1 MREARWFLVALLA
14 ACPSTNARLPAPD
27 DVFDPKPNHHFHAT
41 SGEVR
46 VVGLDGHVVCF
57 TTDGSD
63 PREEG
68 GACAGDTAQ
77 QLDETKRI
85 ALGCGDDRSAD
96 SLHVIKLAFEWAGQ
110 HGVTVAG
117 NFVLDCTAPPPDRDG
132 DGADDDHDNCP
143 VTSNT
148 DQLDADGDGI
158 GDACENLG
166 EPDADCDGRPDT
178 TDNCL
183 SVWNVTQADD
193 DRDGVG
199 NPCDATSR
207 PPPPLPWNNGTLAR
221 AFAKWFDEVRCTLNN
236 CQNPTGLGSWNA
248 TCDGGGTVAWSITA
262 NGLRG
267 NSVFTYSGCQHAV
280 TVDVRDW
287 TSTDPAATTPMTITL
302 VVSGTLTQDTD
313 FSGNGSE
320 SGTVTIGGSFT
331 GAVTSHVVLDN
342 KVRGTGST
350 YEAACTA
357 GPIPQEMCAPNNAA
371 VAHVFPDWSCQ
382 PGACPSAPTP
392 PTDGDGDGVLDAD
405 DNCPLVANA
414 DQANVDFDSDGDA
427 CDSTPGTCTG
437 VPDAGLPPLDAG
449 VELDAGVSGDGGVS
463 FYALKVKL
471 GRCLYDDAAGNVRSA
486 GTCNAASVD
495 QQWEL
500 LEVGGQRSFRNKK
513 TQQCLLSNTWAGAI
527 VMGACG
533 GTNAGWLTQR
543 YDQGGFDPK
552 YPLRFRSGTYN
563 YCLYTDHT
571 GLVYATQG
579 NCDLLGT
586 QDNRKLGVFP
596 NGDFSATP
604 LQP

>member
-132 DGADDDHDNCP
+132 DGVDDDHDNCP

-221 AFAKWFDEVRCTLNN
+221 AFAKWFDEVRCTLNS

-267 NSVFTYSGCQHAV
+267 NSVFTYSGCQRAV

-302 VVSGTLTQDTD
+302 VVSGPSPRTRTSAAMVARAAPSPSAAASPARSPHTCWTTRCAAPARPTRRPAPRGRFPRRCARRTTPRWRTCSPTGRASPALALRRPPRSPTA
-313 FSGNGSE
+313 
-320 SGTVTIGGSFT
+320 TVTACSTPTTTAPSSPTPIRPTST
-331 GAVTSHVVLDN
+331 STPTATRVT
-342 KVRGTGST
+342 RRP
-350 YEAACTA
+350 
-357 GPIPQEMCAPNNAA
+357 GPAP
-371 VAHVFPDWSCQ
+371 
-382 PGACPSAPTP
+382 ACPTQACRRSTRAP
-392 PTDGDGDGVLDAD
+392 G
-405 DNCPLVANA
+405 
-414 DQANVDFDSDGDA
+414 S
-427 CDSTPGTCTG
+427 
-437 VPDAGLPPLDAG
+437 
-449 VELDAGVSGDGGVS
+449 SGDGGIS

-586 QDNRKLGVFP
+586 QDNRKLGIFA